1 MQALARQAYGG
12 TRLDFNTAS
21 PKSKASPALSVS
33 SAVSAMA
40 SVPSSSSS
48 TATAPTAFSSTDG
61 KVPVYLRIKPTLS
74 SNKSEDSIIPLE
86 NDTKVRTGLGKQSQE
101 YTFTKVFSS
110 TATQQQ
116 VFEEVAGPTL
126 DQFLRQRRD
135 GLIFAYGVT
144 NSGKTFTV
152 QGTRDCPGIIPQVLD
167 RIFTENTA
175 GVLVSYLQIYN
186 DQIQDLQD
194 FTPPLTNYSTGM
206 ESRRNLKVKVRED
219 SVLVEGLKETPIAS
233 AQQGMVILE
242 RGNRELRTNQDN
254 GLNSN
259 SSRSHTVFIVR
270 LGEAKL
276 HIVDLAGSERA
287 KRTKLTSQRQL
298 EASSINSSLSHLMG
312 CLQAMR
318 SNQRLAKLYPGKPQN
333 KPPFRPI
340 PFRECKL
347 TLLFRDC
354 LKASQGVVMIVNASP
369 DPLDFEET
377 QHALRYG
384 EMTRS
389 TALMADVSNTYG
401 NGSSSS
407 SNFGGKTEGG
417 GSKLYGY
424 DGRRRVAGARR
435 PLHQISQPTAPPTQQ
450 LTSQTPKPERIK
462 CLASS
467 PISKSASKV
476 KLSFVRSQPL
486 SPAQQVPFFF
496 AREEAPPATPQ
507 QTQSLE
513 EENYELQRELGEL
526 QRKLVK
532 MEADLRQELSK
543 EMDKQVQ
550 EMEQR
555 FRTRLERN
563 QSLEREESQLI
574 RSQTNAHNA
583 DLKVLA
589 DQVVEC
595 EDEMNRMRESH
606 LREMEA
612 LQRELNQALRNNQ
625 HPPSVSSQS
634 TTEISRLVLEERE
647 KSRKLAKELEEYKLR
662 ANELE
667 KELQDEMD
675 AHSMVI
681 TDRCQVSD
689 ELDSALEREEE
700 LKAKLETLLIASSSR
715 PTHVPFQ
722 LSGSAPNL
730 LLSKR
735 KPPPTKLIAVRGDEE
750 NVA

>member
-12 TRLDFNTAS
+12 TRLDFNAAS
-21 PKSKASPALSVS
+21 PKAKASPALSVS
-33 SAVSAMA
+33 SAVS
-40 SVPSSSSS
+40 SQPSAPA
-48 TATAPTAFSSTDG
+48 TATAAAAACSPTDG

-86 NDTKVRTGLGKQSQE
+86 DDTKVRTGLGKQSQE

-126 DQFLRQRRD
+126 DQFLHQRRD

-167 RIFTENTA
+167 RIFAENTE

-219 SVLVEGLKETPIAS
+219 SVLVEGLKETSIAS

-318 SNQRLAKLYPGKPQN
+318 SNQRLAKQYPGKPQN

-354 LKASQGVVMIVNASP
+354 LKATQGVVMIVNASP

-401 NGSSSS
+401 NGSSAP
-407 SNFGGKTEGG
+407 NNVGGKTD
-417 GSKLYGY
+417 KLYGY
-424 DGRRRVAGARR
+424 DGRRRVAAAAGARR
-435 PLHQISQPTAPPTQQ
+435 PLHQLPQPTAAPPAQQ

-476 KLSFVRSQPL
+476 KLSFGGGRL
-486 SPAQQVPFFF
+486 SPVQQVPLFF
-496 AREEAPPATPQ
+496 ARDEAPPATPPLQ

-532 MEADLRQELSK
+532 MEADLRQELSR

-563 QSLEREESQLI
+563 QNLEREESQLI

-595 EDEMNRMRESH
+595 EDEMNRMREAH
-606 LREMEA
+606 VREMEA

-625 HPPSVSSQS
+625 HPAPVS

-647 KSRKLAKELEEYKLR
+647 KSRKLAKELEECKHR
-662 ANELE
+662 ASELE

-689 ELDSALEREEE
+689 DLDSALQREEE
-700 LKAKLETLLIASSSR
+700 LKAKLEALLLAGNR
-715 PTHVPFQ
+715 PAHVPFQ

-735 KPPPTKLIAVRGDEE
+735 KPLAAKLVVGGGDEE